1 MSSLASKLLSGPVM
15 AGVLSRGLVEVPS
28 LVTEE
33 EKATAPAALAVRAS
47 SARLRRAMSEHFE
60 VVWRCLRRLGV
71 AAPSL
76 DDAAQQVMVVLAR
89 RIDEVHE
96 GAERAF
102 MIATATRVAADFR
115 KKQTRSREV
124 ADSEGLEARASL
136 APSVDELID
145 RGRARDLLDLALAEL
160 PAELRTIFVLFE
172 LEELTMASIAEMLA
186 LPPGTVAS
194 RLRRGRESFESTV
207 ARLSRCKGRP

>member
-1 MSSLASKLLSGPVM
+1 M
-15 AGVLSRGLVEVPS
+15 AVVVSRTIGDIFGLVDEGRCP
-28 LVTEE
+28 
-33 EKATAPAALAVRAS
+33 APAAAACS
-47 SARLRRAMSEHFE
+47 TARLRRAMSEHFE

-71 AAPSL
+71 AEASL
-76 DDAAQQVMVVLAR
+76 DDAAQQVLVVLAR

-96 GAERAF
+96 GAERPF

-115 KKQTRSREV
+115 KKQTRSREDP
-124 ADSEGLEARASL
+124 DSEGLDACVSF

-145 RGRARDLLDLALAEL
+145 CGRARDLLDLALAEM
-160 PAELRTIFVLFE
+160 PAELRTVFVLFE
-172 LEELTMASIAEMLA
+172 LEELTMASIAGLLA

-207 ARLSRCKGRP
+207 ARLSRRKVRP